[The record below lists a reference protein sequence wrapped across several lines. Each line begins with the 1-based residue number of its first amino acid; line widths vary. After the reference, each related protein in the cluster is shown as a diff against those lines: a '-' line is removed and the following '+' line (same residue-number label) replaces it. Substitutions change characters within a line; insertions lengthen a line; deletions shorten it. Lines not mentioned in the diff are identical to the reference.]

1 MLEQANPNGW
11 LRRQAC
17 VLVCAAVFSAMFLLR
32 TPSANAV
39 FNVYGLRIFNYP
51 KYGSSVSIRVPSSD
65 PAPNTQ
71 EFVLHRT
78 VVESDESNT
87 AGLVQI
93 GVYRSGTGIQLD
105 TCGSRT
111 GWTFFGEWKSAGTAN
126 EPSSYHCQLFS
137 ETNAGNNTVEH
148 VWRRNEPT
156 TNEWEMEI
164 NNSRVATYK
173 PSFGVGFPQIGGEIA
188 GVHTLPATSVTTA
201 AYGVTR
207 PWHSYNQLGKAGEF
221 EITDNS
227 NTKKLQGVNWL
238 VSPVPSPVSVE
249 HWYP

>member
-1 MLEQANPNGW
+1 MLGQANSSGW
-11 LRRQAC
+11 LRRRAC
-17 VLVCAAVFSAMFLLR
+17 VLACAALLAAVLLLR
-32 TPSANAV
+32 APHAGAA
-39 FNVYGLRIFNYP
+39 FNVYGLRIFEFK
-51 KYGSSVSIRVPSSD
+51 KYGSSTSIRVPSND
-65 PAPNTQ
+65 TAPNSQ

-111 GWTFFGEWKSAGTAN
+111 GWTFFGEWKAAGTAN

-148 VWRRNEPT
+148 IWRRNEPT

-173 PSFGVGFPQIGGEIA
+173 PSFGIGYPEIGGEIA
-188 GVHTLPATSVTTA
+188 GVHSLPATSKTQA

-221 EITDNS
+221 EIKDNS
-227 NTKKLQGVNWL
+227 NTTEIENTNWL
-238 VSPVPSPVSVE
+238 ISEVPSPVVAE